1 MVLPSPGL
9 TQVSNPLA
17 AMALASYI
25 GSMDR
30 NAIIATLR
38 GREAEL
44 RALGVVSLS
53 LFGSAARGDATE
65 ESDIDVAVT
74 LDPAATPRGFY
85 YIGRLDELRD
95 LLEAVLGRPVD
106 LVPEPVEKPRF
117 QQEIDRDRVRAF

>member
-1 MVLPSPGL
+1 
-9 TQVSNPLA
+9 
-17 AMALASYI
+17 
-25 GSMDR
+25 MDR
-30 NAIIATLR
+30 NAIIATLQ
-38 GREAEL
+38 GREAEF

-85 YIGRLDELRD
+85 CRLDELRER
-95 LLEAVLGRPVD
+95 LEAALGRPVD

-117 QQEIDRDRVRAF
+117 QQEIERDRVRAF

>member
-65 ESDIDVAVT
+65 KSNIDVAVT

-95 LLEAVLGRPVD
+95 LLEAVLGPPVD
-106 LVPEPVEKPRF
+106 LIPEAVEKPRF